1 MCSACQVSQCTGLSV
16 LLCAE
21 GISSTVFSDL
31 YHFKSISLTVYLLL
45 FPWVHYYKI
54 LLFQFM
60 LKYHSF
66 VFGLALVNLA
76 FLLVIFKLCSFIL
89 TFLYPSQRPNA
100 CVEISAVLSICG
112 ELLWSINKDGGKL
125 SSLLEWCDTSW
136 CTGNIDGIWLSFY
149 TLLIFLA
156 SLERSH
162 VRKSSVVL
170 TKIVWRMKILLKND
184 TAQIS
189 DTQGQR
195 SPFTTFSW

>member
-1 MCSACQVSQCTGLSV
+1 MCSACQVSQCSGLSV
-16 LLCAE
+16 LFCAE

-54 LLFQFM
+54 LLFQFV
-60 LKYHSF
+60 LKYHLF
-66 VFGLALVNLA
+66 VFGLALVSLE
-76 FLLVIFKLCSFIL
+76 FLLIIFKLCSFIL

-100 CVEISAVLSICG
+100 CVEISVVLSICG
-112 ELLWSINKDGGKL
+112 ELLWSIKEDGGKL

-136 CTGNIDGIWLSFY
+136 CTGNGDVTWLWFY

-156 SLERSH
+156 SLVRSH
-162 VRKSSVVL
+162 DRKSLLVL
-170 TKIVWRMKILLKND
+170 TKIIRRMKILLKHD

-189 DTQGQR
+189 DTQRQR
-195 SPFTTFSW
+195 SPFTQ